1 MSFGFGKST
10 ADAHDH
16 AFALLSQD
24 SVGNEHGAVVNHP
37 IDGDLV
43 VAGIEQEVGDWK
55 QQKVSPFFKFQ
66 LRVAC

>member
-1 MSFGFGKST
+1 
-10 ADAHDH
+10 
-16 AFALLSQD
+16 
-24 SVGNEHGAVVNHP
+24 VNHP